1 MADTDDCPFA
11 DRISAGLHL
20 GDLRAMTA
28 LAQAEAEEQAEWCV
42 VTVLSERDLAGLAL
56 PRHVDHHLIIR
67 ADDDLAVDLT
77 PEFVRAHAVIASALA
92 RDKSCSCTL
101 WRHLA
106 LGHHC
111 RGLPHPRS
119 RYRRRGGPCR
129 PAPASPLHRPQRR
142 LSPATQGPRRG
153 QRRAPLPRQR
163 PTDGPNTQLVIPQ
176 THLFFVFSFFGRCR
190 CVD

>member
-1 MADTDDCPFA
+1 MADIDDCPFA

-77 PEFVRAHAVIASALA
+77 PEFARAHAVIASALA
-92 RDKSCSCTL
+92 RDKSVLVHCMAGISRSATIVAAYL
-101 WRHLA
+101 ILDRGIDAAAALA
-106 LGHHC
+106 VLRQHRRCIGPNAAFRQQLKALAEANAARPC
-111 RGLPHPRS
+111 RGKDQP
-119 RYRRRGGPCR
+119 
-129 PAPASPLHRPQRR
+129 
-142 LSPATQGPRRG
+142 
-153 QRRAPLPRQR
+153 
-163 PTDGPNTQLVIPQ
+163 
-176 THLFFVFSFFGRCR
+176 
-190 CVD
+190 